1 VRNDHLVD
9 LKDALGRVTA
19 AVSTLADFD
28 EATEDESRPGF
39 FVAQPDNDP
48 EPLIARLASEGPLTF
63 VLGAGVSMEAG
74 LPSWSQLVRGLL
86 DAVAPTGLDQND
98 RIAWLNAASEPGLL
112 SMAGTARALAGD
124 DEAFIELV
132 EQQLYGGAVA
142 EDFEPG
148 PLAREIARWK
158 RDVPEIQLAT
168 FNYDDLLERALC
180 DIGIDAYPAEGH
192 DDSEP
197 DGTAVVRHL
206 HGCLTGD
213 PANDALVL
221 TESDYAQWP
230 GGSWQDRFMRR
241 ALSGVCVFIG
251 LSFTDQNLLRW
262 VYNSSGTKHIALF
275 TRQSAPRLNRNVRRE
290 LEAATRSRLTGAN
303 VTTYWA
309 DFYAELAQLMHEGRR
324 RRERSRTPTPYPQR
338 AQKRVLQ
345 GRRRCLPANHRLLA
359 RQLQV
364 QEILAST
371 LDGVRA
377 ALGAVGA
384 DPDRAVLGLGLWGL
398 DYEHRN
404 VTLWASSDRVHID
417 PSTVTAVPLR
427 WGSQWVAVE
436 AITQGSV
443 VEWDPR
449 IYASRWRSVRG
460 IPLVW
465 SPPAPSVERERIL
478 VGAATLTTTEPYGGS
493 IFAQTEARAPGTR
506 RTIDTVVHDQLVPIW
521 N

>member
-1 VRNDHLVD
+1 MRNDHLVD
-9 LKDALGRVTA
+9 LKDAVGRVSA
-19 AVSTLADFD
+19 AVSTLVTAD
-28 EATEDESRPGF
+28 EATDSDARPGF
-39 FVAQPDNDP
+39 FAAQPENDP
-48 EPLIARLASEGPLTF
+48 EPLVARLAAAGPLTF

-74 LPSWSQLVRGLL
+74 LPSWGQLVRGLL
-86 DAVAPTGLDQND
+86 DAVAPAGLDGND

-112 SMAGTARALAGD
+112 SMAGTARALAGAGA
-124 DEAFIELV
+124 AFVELV
-132 EQQLYGGAVA
+132 EQQLYGGALA

-180 DIGIDAYPAEGH
+180 DIGIDTYPAEGN
-192 DDSEP
+192 DSEP

-221 TESDYAQWP
+221 TEGDYAQWP
-230 GGSWQDRFMRR
+230 SGSWQDRFMRR
-241 ALSGVCVFIG
+241 ALDGVCVFIG

-275 TRQSAPRLNRNVRRE
+275 TRQSSPRLNHNVRRE

-309 DFYAELAQLMHEGRR
+309 DFYAELAQLMHEARCRR
-324 RRERSRTPTPYPQR
+324 GVERPPAPYPER
-338 AQKRVLQ
+338 AQKRALRA
-345 GRRRCLPANHRLLA
+345 RRRCLPATRLLD
-359 RQLQV
+359 RQRQI

-371 LDGVRA
+371 VAGVRA
-377 ALGAVGA
+377 ALRTVGS
-384 DPDRAVLGLGLWGL
+384 DPDDAVLGLGLWGL
-398 DYEHRN
+398 DYDRRE
-404 VTLWASSDRVHID
+404 VTLWASSDRIHVD
-417 PSTVTAVPLR
+417 LSTVSAVPLR
-427 WGSQWVAVE
+427 WGSQWIAVE

-465 SPPAPSVERERIL
+465 TSADRRERIM
-478 VGAATLTTTEPYGGS
+478 VGAATLTTTEPTGS
-493 IFAQTEARAPGTR
+493 SILEQAEAHAPGTR
-506 RTIDTVVHDQLVPIW
+506 RTIDAMVHDQLVRIW
-521 N
+521 D